1 MRRHT
6 AGNGRLFYMM
16 YFAAAACLLPY
27 LGLYLRRI
35 GLPGDQIG
43 LLLGIKPMVM
53 VTGAAIWSAFADRT
67 GRHRTVLVTAC
78 YLSAAL
84 GLVLVFPSHV
94 VTIGAILFLFAFI
107 YAPIIP
113 AADNAVMTG
122 IATNGGDY
130 GRVRLFGAIGWGV
143 ASIVIGFIVENTTI
157 TVVFGA
163 YAAVMVACGTTAFAL
178 PRPARVAGVKILANL
193 PLFFRDRRWVLF
205 VLVAFFAG
213 MANSVVHNF
222 LFIYLD
228 QLGAPETTMGA
239 ALAVATVSE
248 LFFFFF
254 SARLIRRFGAD
265 TVLAIGLGVT
275 AVRLA
280 AYALIR
286 APAWALVVQLCHG
299 PGFAAMYVA
308 GVSRAREIAPRG
320 LGATAQSVFYIALSG
335 LGGTVGVTVGGI
347 LFERYDVFVMFAA
360 AAVGAAIAAAVFIL
374 AGRRRAS
381 RPSGADAP

>member
-1 MRRHT
+1 MLPRVQT
-6 AGNGRLFYMM
+6 TGNGRLFYAT

-43 LLLGIKPMVM
+43 LLLGIKPIVM
-53 VTGAAIWSAFADRT
+53 VAGAAIWSAFADRT

-84 GLVLVFPSHV
+84 GAVLVIPSHV
-94 VTIGAILFLFAFI
+94 VAIGAVLFLFAFF

-122 IATNGGDY
+122 IAANGGEY

-143 ASIVIGFIVENTTI
+143 TSIVIGFIVENTAITI
-157 TVVFGA
+157 VFAA
-163 YAAVMVACGTTAFAL
+163 YAAAMVVCGTTAFGL
-178 PRPARVAGVKILANL
+178 PRPTRVAGVKILKNL
-193 PLFFRDRRWVLF
+193 PLFLRDRRWGLF
-205 VLVAFFAG
+205 LLVAFFAG
-213 MANSVVHNF
+213 LANSVVHNF

-228 QLGAPETTMGA
+228 QLGAPETMMGA

-265 TVLAIGLGVT
+265 TVLAFGLGVT
-275 AVRLA
+275 ALRLA

-286 APAWALVVQLCHG
+286 NPAWALAVQLCHG

-320 LGATAQSVFYIALSG
+320 LGATAQSFFYIALSG
-335 LGGTVGVTVGGI
+335 LGGTVGVTLGGI

-360 AAVGAAIAAAVFIL
+360 AAAGAATAASVFIG
-374 AGRRRAS
+374 AGRRR
-381 RPSGADAP
+381 PTVHDTQ